1 MENKFVLD
9 GYLGENK
16 NVTPKCFMGSLYHRV
31 DGNGVTIAK
40 IKGFGD
46 MVAKLAAVKP
56 HTLIRIRGEFA
67 LVKGYKDRNG
77 KFHPGEMS
85 LIVKDFEVLPEPKNP
100 KQLAAEAAKLAAE
113 NAAQAAEIA
122 ALKAALAAQQ
132 GVTTFLQQNV
142 ESQLVKEEPKVEAQS
157 EKIVLKPIAPE
168 EVGQLVNFQGAIKM
182 APNEPEVMEDINP
195 MELIPPVGFE
205 EHVAVNAEMH
215 EAVTVA
221 PQPVAQP
228 TKTKK
233 GLPALQS
240 YNEIQQGIFNIK
252 MGSKYTAV
260 KAEEKTT
267 EPDQLVEYKKECPFA

>member
-122 ALKAALAAQQ
+122 ALKAALAAKQN
-132 GVTTFLQQNV
+132 GVPVSSQQNTV
-142 ESQLVKEEPKVEAQS
+142 VVAKPEKV
-157 EKIVLKPIAPE
+157 VLQPISLE
-168 EVGQLVNFQGAIKM
+168 EVGPLVQFEGTETM
-182 APNEPEVMEDINP
+182 APSEPEIMEDINP
-195 MELIPPVGFE
+195 MELIPPPGYEDHIASVE
-205 EHVAVNAEMH
+205 TQQATAV
-215 EAVTVA
+215 V
-221 PQPVAQP
+221 PQPVAQT

-233 GLPALQS
+233 GLPALPS
-240 YNEIQQGIFNIK
+240 FNEIPQGIFNVK
-252 MGSKYTAV
+252 MGTKSTAV
-260 KAEEKTT
+260 KVEEETAVS
-267 EPDQLVEYKKECPFA
+267 DQPVEYTKECPFA